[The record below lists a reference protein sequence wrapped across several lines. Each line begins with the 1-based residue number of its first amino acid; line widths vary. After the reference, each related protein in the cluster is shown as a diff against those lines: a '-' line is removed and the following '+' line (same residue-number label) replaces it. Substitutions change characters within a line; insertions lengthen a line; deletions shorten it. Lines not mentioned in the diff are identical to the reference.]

1 MNGQLAHFLN
11 RLYDGSQILRIQ
23 GGNSVIAYDLDLTR
37 HSSAQSSA
45 LLQHLQCQHIT
56 AREYAVQLRTL
67 LKKTADQLLVIFI
80 LESVQIGLPY
90 SVRNILP
97 FDLLQEGVMPLL
109 GQQIKAQ
116 IPAKI
121 GDAAAFF
128 AQQQPGGQHSP

>member
-1 MNGQLAHFLN
+1 MNGQLAHLLD
-11 RLYDGSQILRIQ
+11 RLYDGSQLLRIQ
-23 GGNSVIAYDLDLTR
+23 GGNSVIAYDLDLTG
-37 HSSAQSSA
+37 HVSAQPSA
-45 LLQHLQCQHIT
+45 LLQHLQRQHIA
-56 AREYAVQLRTL
+56 AREYAVQLRTF
-67 LKKTADQLLVIFI
+67 LKKTANQLLVILI

-90 SVRNILP
+90 GVRNILP

-121 GDAAAFF
+121 GDAPAFF